1 MITRRR
7 WKKRLEFHL
16 YLIAQESRRA
26 QNQIHPQSRGRND
39 KRRERL
45 RIKIYDDLAQ
55 IQKLRNLI
63 TMEEFFPTFFQN
75 DSAEA
80 IHRVSCYEIHNE
92 EKDVNHGNLDE
103 TCQL

>member
-1 MITRRR
+1 M
-7 WKKRLEFHL
+7 
-16 YLIAQESRRA
+16 
-26 QNQIHPQSRGRND
+26 
-39 KRRERL
+39 
-45 RIKIYDDLAQ
+45 AQ

-103 TCQL
+103 TLSTLKELQSQVVEVEPLQSSTLPREVLTQAVEKPKMYTPYTNTVQQT